1 MLKKMSFSKKLL
13 FSVMSV
19 VFLSYLITTLVI
31 TTKSFESAENI
42 SEELLL
48 NQANV
53 DLEKIRQVPEK
64 AVVAAFSLAA
74 SIEAVVQ
81 TGEYTEES
89 IAKMIYNTLDKN
101 EYALGAWI
109 GPEAGKIFPL
119 DFGRIPEK
127 KYYNADG
134 KYCPF
139 FTKSLDGKIEVTP
152 GTVGVKE
159 DKPWIYGAYKNGAEF
174 ITEPYMYDVDGKTLL
189 MTTISVPIYQKGE
202 FIGAVGIDISLDK
215 IAKHISKIKFYET
228 GSAILLSE
236 KGTIIGHSDKELLMK
251 NIKKIS
257 TNNDEK
263 SLPAKILNNES
274 FVFDKEIEKGSVS
287 HFYLEPF
294 KIANTGV
301 NWGLLVNAPKDE
313 YLSEATNI
321 RLISI
326 FGSVI
331 GFLIVSLVIIYNTK
345 LLNKNLSVIT
355 LGLSDFFKYL
365 NKQTN
370 EVRKIDLNTEDE
382 FGKMAKEINTNTEKI
397 ESNLIKDQKAVEE
410 VISVV
415 ATINNGSL
423 TKRIETTASTPEL
436 IKLTENFNEMLNT
449 LESKI
454 GKDINIILETLNSF
468 SHYDF
473 TKSIPNSNAEIENS
487 INNLGKEVS
496 VLLQQSLEV
505 GLTLGNAADELTNN
519 VNFLNSASN
528 ETAAS
533 LEETAAS
540 LEEITSAIVQNNEN
554 VSEMSNSANKLVV
567 SAKEGQENAENTTGS
582 MDEITAQVSLISESI
597 SVIDQIAFQTNILSL
612 NAAVEAATAG
622 EAGKGFAV
630 VAQEVRNLANRSAEA
645 ANEIKNIVEN
655 ATIKANQG
663 KSISTQMTKGYDELL
678 TNIHDVT
685 DRIKE
690 ISNASKE
697 QEGGITQINDAI
709 THLDKQT
716 QENAN
721 IAHQTQ
727 NIAMQT
733 HGIAKQIVE
742 DSNSK
747 EFIGKDEVKA
757 QKIQINN
764 ER

>member
-1 MLKKMSFSKKLL
+1 M
-13 FSVMSV
+13 
-19 VFLSYLITTLVI
+19 
-31 TTKSFESAENI
+31 
-42 SEELLL
+42 
-48 NQANV
+48 
-53 DLEKIRQVPEK
+53 
-64 AVVAAFSLAA
+64 
-74 SIEAVVQ
+74 
-81 TGEYTEES
+81 
-89 IAKMIYNTLDKN
+89 
-101 EYALGAWI
+101 
-109 GPEAGKIFPL
+109 
-119 DFGRIPEK
+119 
-127 KYYNADG
+127 
-134 KYCPF
+134 
-139 FTKSLDGKIEVTP
+139 
-152 GTVGVKE
+152 
-159 DKPWIYGAYKNGAEF
+159 
-174 ITEPYMYDVDGKTLL
+174 
-189 MTTISVPIYQKGE
+189 
-202 FIGAVGIDISLDK
+202 
-215 IAKHISKIKFYET
+215 
-228 GSAILLSE
+228 
-236 KGTIIGHSDKELLMK
+236 
-251 NIKKIS
+251 
-257 TNNDEK
+257 
-263 SLPAKILNNES
+263 
-274 FVFDKEIEKGSVS
+274 
-287 HFYLEPF
+287 
-294 KIANTGV
+294 
-301 NWGLLVNAPKDE
+301 
-313 YLSEATNI
+313 
-321 RLISI
+321 
-326 FGSVI
+326 
-331 GFLIVSLVIIYNTK
+331 
-345 LLNKNLSVIT
+345 IT

-365 NKQTN
+365 NKQTD

-473 TKSIPNSNAEIENS
+473 TKSIPNSKAEIENS

-505 GLTLGNAADELTNN
+505 GLTLGNAADELNNN

-733 HGIAKQIVE
+733 HGIAKQIIE

-747 EFIGKDEVKA
+747 EFIGKDEVRA
-757 QKIQINN
+757 QKIQIED